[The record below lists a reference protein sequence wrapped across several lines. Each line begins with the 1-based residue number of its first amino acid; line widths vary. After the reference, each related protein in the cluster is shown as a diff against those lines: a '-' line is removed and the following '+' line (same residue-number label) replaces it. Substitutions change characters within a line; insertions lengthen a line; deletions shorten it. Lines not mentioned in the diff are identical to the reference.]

1 MSDLRSYTINEIEER
16 TGFDK
21 RTIAYYV
28 QQGLLPKVGRRGPKT
43 RYPQVFL
50 DRLQFVKLV
59 RDKQDRGELGSLTLA
74 EIRAML
80 ERLPEEMV
88 GDVVAGREPLQTAD
102 FRLPDLV
109 QAPAPSPRIE
119 AFADARRFED
129 RQLGAAQPEAPV
141 TFPSTPAAA
150 DPPSTP
156 GPGPAEIFMDFNRK
170 VRLGLMD
177 ASSQVRPPV
186 AVPAEAAATAAPEA
200 TPNPGPTAAPAP
212 APIAAAPTFQPAR
225 ALETGLTPPPAE
237 SGAAPAPAEGA
248 APDPFNEATDR
259 MVSERIGWALA
270 RLQRSLT
277 NAPKRNRGTTE
288 SWHRARITPEL
299 TISARNLPDEQAYLL
314 DNLARILKKLLW
326 EAWEE

>member
-1 MSDLRSYTINEIEER
+1 MSDLRTYTINEIEER

-102 FRLPDLV
+102 FRTPDLAP
-109 QAPAPSPRIE
+109 APAPSPRVE

-129 RQLGAAQPEAPV
+129 RPFGVAQPESQI
-141 TFPSTPAAA
+141 TFPSTPTAA
-150 DPPSTP
+150 DSPSTP
-156 GPGPAEIFMDFNRK
+156 SPLPAESFMDFNRK
-170 VRLGLMD
+170 VRLGIMD

-186 AVPAEAAATAAPEA
+186 AVPAGAAAAAAPAA
-200 TPNPGPTAAPAP
+200 TPNAVPTAAPAP
-212 APIAAAPTFQPAR
+212 SPIAAAPPLQPAR
-225 ALETGLTPPPAE
+225 EPETGLALPPEPGE
-237 SGAAPAPAEGA
+237 APAPAGGSS
-248 APDPFNEATDR
+248 PDPFHEATDR

>member
-1 MSDLRSYTINEIEER
+1 MSDLRTYTINEIEER

-102 FRLPDLV
+102 FRTPDLAP
-109 QAPAPSPRIE
+109 APAPSPRVE
-119 AFADARRFED
+119 ALADARRFED
-129 RQLGAAQPEAPV
+129 RQFGAAQPEPQI
-141 TFPSTPAAA
+141 TFPSTPTAAESS
-150 DPPSTP
+150 STP
-156 GPGPAEIFMDFNRK
+156 SPVPPESFMDFNRK

-186 AVPAEAAATAAPEA
+186 AVPAEAAAAAAPA
-200 TPNPGPTAAPAP
+200 ASQNPGPTAAPAP
-212 APIAAAPTFQPAR
+212 APIAAAPLPQPAR
-225 ALETGLTPPPAE
+225 EPETGLALPAE
-237 SGAAPAPAEGA
+237 PGEAPAPAGGA
-248 APDPFNEATDR
+248 APDPFHEATDR